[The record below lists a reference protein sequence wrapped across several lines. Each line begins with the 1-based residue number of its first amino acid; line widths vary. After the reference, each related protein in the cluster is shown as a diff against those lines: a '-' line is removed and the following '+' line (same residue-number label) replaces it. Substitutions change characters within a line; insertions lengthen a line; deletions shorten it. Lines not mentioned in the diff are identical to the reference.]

1 MKLAWAT
8 DIHLNFVTTPARRR
22 FLEAIREQA
31 DALVVTGD
39 IAESNSLGTTLMVM
53 DALVGVPVY
62 FVLGNHDFYRGSV
75 AKTRSA
81 VVEMIEGSPRMTY
94 LSQAGVVELTPS
106 TALVGHDGWAD
117 ARLGDFDSSQVI
129 LNDFL
134 LIDEL
139 RHWRDRHTLDKP
151 ALRKTLQALGDEAA
165 GHLKSVLASAAQR
178 YPHVI
183 VATHVPPF
191 REAAWYQGRPSADDY
206 LPFFACKA
214 TGDVLLEAAE
224 SYPKCQILV
233 LCGHT
238 HGGGEI
244 QVRENLRGVTG
255 AAEYGRPEIQ
265 RIIEVQ

>member
-1 MKLAWAT
+1 MRLAWAT
-8 DIHLNFVTTPARRR
+8 DIHLNFVTTAARRR
-22 FLEAIREQA
+22 FLESIREQA
-31 DALVVTGD
+31 DALLVTGD
-39 IAESNSLGTTLMVM
+39 IAESNNLGQTLVVM
-53 DALVGVPVY
+53 DVLGKPIY

-75 AKTRSA
+75 SATRLA
-81 VVEMIEGSPRMTY
+81 VAEMIRGSQTMVY

-117 ARLGDFDSSQVI
+117 ARLGDFDGSEVI

-139 RHWRDRHTLDKP
+139 RCWKNINTLDKP
-151 ALRKTLQALGDEAA
+151 ALRRVLEALGDEAA
-165 GHLKSVLASAAQR
+165 TYLKGVLPSAAER

-206 LPFFACKA
+206 LPFFSCKA
-214 TGDVLLEAAE
+214 VGDVLVDVAR
-224 SYPKCQILV
+224 SRPRCQILV

-238 HGGGEI
+238 HGGGEL
-244 QVRENLRGVTG
+244 QVLENLRVVTG
-255 AAEYGRPEIQ
+255 AAEYDHP
-265 RIIEVQ
+265 RIETVFHVE